1 MIFLKKALAFLKNYW
16 YIPLVLLAFVLGFF
30 YLSGGGTKRLKEI
43 FYAAKARYQKDKQAI
58 ENTHRQ
64 KEQQKKQAVNKH
76 SEDVKKA
83 GEEKEKAMSELEKEK
98 QQLIKDKLERYD
110 ENPDSF
116 TEEISEFFGFDI
128 FGDNNSDA
136 TERSRE
142 REETLHKKPEEG
154 GEGPV

>member
-30 YLSGGGTKRLKEI
+30 YLSGGGTKRFKEI
-43 FYAAKARYQKDKQAI
+43 FYAAKTRYHKDKQAI
-58 ENTHRQ
+58 ENTHRK

-98 QQLIKDKLERYD
+98 QQSIKDKLERYNED
-110 ENPDSF
+110 PDNF
-116 TEEISEFFGFDI
+116 TEEISEFFGFSV
-128 FGDNNSDA
+128 FGDDHPDTA
-136 TERSRE
+136 ERSGE
-142 REETLHKKPEEG
+142 RKETLHKESKEG
-154 GEGPV
+154 GESSV